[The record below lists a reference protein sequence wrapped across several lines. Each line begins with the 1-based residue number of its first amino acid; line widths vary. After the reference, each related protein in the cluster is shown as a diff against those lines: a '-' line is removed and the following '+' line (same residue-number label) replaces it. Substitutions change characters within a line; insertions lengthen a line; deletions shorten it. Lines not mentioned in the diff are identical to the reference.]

1 MNEQMKT
8 FIRHENE
15 FTITRVGNTFV
26 DKAVVDGV
34 AFEMKLPINEEVEWK
49 EQEEN
54 PIFHVKVSPSN
65 IKIAYHPY
73 DVCCVVYIQVRNPIF
88 HTCIMVNN
96 GWPR

>member
-15 FTITRVGNTFV
+15 FTIIRVGNTFV
-26 DKAVVDGV
+26 EKAVVDGV

-54 PIFHVKVSPSN
+54 SIFHVKVS
-65 IKIAYHPY
+65 H
-73 DVCCVVYIQVRNPIF
+73 D
-88 HTCIMVNN
+88 
-96 GWPR
+96 W